1 MSNLP
6 AQTRALYSVVCL
18 AETLGFVV
26 NRVGEVFTLRD
37 ADAHMLRPD
46 ATATFLDFSIT
57 DGDLTYTLS
66 MQVGELLA
74 DPILTLVRLG
84 KVAASLTEFTFG
96 E

>member
-26 NRVGEVFTLRD
+26 SRFGEVFTLRD
-37 ADAHMLRPD
+37 ADSHMLRPD
-46 ATATFLDFSIT
+46 ATATFLDFRVT
-57 DGDLTYTLS
+57 DGDLTFEYS
-66 MQVGELLA
+66 VQVGELLA
-74 DPILTLVRLG
+74 DPILTLQRLE
-84 KVAASLTEFTFG
+84 KVGAALTEFTFG